1 MSMPLTDSMPGMVH
15 GMAMGMGMALK
26 TFIDAT
32 RSTAV
37 DTMQIVPVVYYSLWD
52 VVFRYVN
59 YAPSY

>member
-15 GMAMGMGMALK
+15 GMGMGLLWAWLKK

-59 YAPSY
+59 YAP